1 MAGQTKPQYTL
12 LPRAMKDVIDRV
24 EPRQMHELSEAGCDT
39 EFCHIL
45 GIIADMKQTAGR
57 VSDEQQ
63 RILQIPR
70 ALFCRALGE

>member
-1 MAGQTKPQYTL
+1 MHGL
-12 LPRAMKDVIDRV
+12 L
-24 EPRQMHELSEAGCDT
+24 EAGCET

-70 ALFCRALGE
+70 ALFRRALGE